1 MKRKIRDNIHDLI
14 SLGGKTALVTGG
26 ASGIGA
32 GITRRLAAAGANIV
46 LLDIDAQNGLLIEQ
60 EIRSSGIKAK
70 FYACD
75 VSKSSDCRQAVGDA
89 LEDFGRIDILVNNAG
104 VISRKSVVDLSEEEW
119 DFVLRVNLK
128 SLYLL
133 SHILIPHMVQNGG
146 GCIVNIGSGWGI
158 KGGPDAAAYCA
169 SKGGVVNLTRAMA
182 IDHGKQG
189 IRINCVCPGD
199 VKTGLLKMEADLIGR
214 DFDEFLSE
222 ASARPISRVGIPED
236 VANAV
241 LFLSSEMA
249 SWITGSVF
257 VVDGGG
263 LA

>member
-1 MKRKIRDNIHDLI
+1 MI
-14 SLGGKTALVTGG
+14 SLEGKTALVTGA

-32 GITRRLAAAGANIV
+32 GIARRLAEAGADIV
-46 LLDIDAQNGLLIEQ
+46 LLDIDAKNGLAIEK
-60 EIRSSGIKAK
+60 EIRSSGTKAK

-75 VSKSSDCRQAVGDA
+75 VGKSPDCRKAVDDS
-89 LEDFGRIDILVNNAG
+89 LKYFGRIDILVNNAG
-104 VISRKSVVDLSEEEW
+104 VISRKSVVELSEEEW

-133 SHILIPHMVQNGG
+133 SHLLIPHMIQNGG
-146 GCIVNIGSGWGI
+146 GCVINIGSGWGI

-189 IRINCVCPGD
+189 VRINCVCPGD
-199 VKTGLLKMEADLIGR
+199 VKTGLLEMEADQIGR
-214 DFDEFLSE
+214 NFDEFLAE
-222 ASARPISRVGIPED
+222 ASARPLPRVGNPGD

>member
-1 MKRKIRDNIHDLI
+1 M
-14 SLGGKTALVTGG
+14 VTGA

-32 GITRRLAAAGANIV
+32 GIARRLAEAGANIV
-46 LLDIDAQNGLLIEQ
+46 LLDIDVQNGIAIEK
-60 EIRSSGIKAK
+60 EIRSSGIKAR
-70 FYACD
+70 FYSCD
-75 VSKSSDCRQAVGDA
+75 VGKSSDCRKVVDDA
-89 LEDFGRIDILVNNAG
+89 LNYFGRIDILVNNAG
-104 VISRKSVVDLSEEEW
+104 VVSRKSVVELREEEW

-133 SHILIPHMVQNGG
+133 SHLLIPHMVQNGG

-158 KGGPDAAAYCA
+158 KGGPNAAAYCA

-199 VKTGLLKMEADLIGR
+199 VNTGLLKMEADQIGQE
-214 DFDEFLSE
+214 FEEFLAE
-222 ASARPISRVGIPED
+222 ASARPLSRVGNPGD